1 LIEHQKKFKGKEN
14 LILNHMSDLEKEAII
29 QQVELALDDI
39 RPHLIV
45 DGGNVSIVELTD
57 DMTVR
62 VKWLGACETCSMSA
76 MTMKAGVE
84 QAVRTRL
91 PQILAVEAVN
101 SLHD

>member
-1 LIEHQKKFKGKEN
+1 
-14 LILNHMSDLEKEAII
+14 MSELEKEALI
-29 QQVELALDDI
+29 QKVELALDDI

-45 DGGNVSIVELTD
+45 DGGNVAVVELTD
-57 DMTVR
+57 EMTVR

-84 QAVRTRL
+84 QAVRTRI
-91 PQILAVEAVN
+91 PQIRAVEAVN